1 MPNVGLLSAGE
12 PVPSDVTVSIRYT
25 VEVGGL
31 PVYTE
36 LYDVDT
42 LKEDLDSDPEKTLE
56 AWKRR
61 LEAPVLAR
69 NKDAFS
75 ARVTS
80 HLHGGRE
87 APEK

>member
-1 MPNVGLLSAGE
+1 MPNVGLLSASE
-12 PVPSDVTVSIRYT
+12 PVPPDITVSIRYV

-42 LKEDLDSDPEKTLE
+42 LRDDLEANPDKTLD

-61 LEAPVLAR
+61 LEAPILAR
-69 NKDAFS
+69 DKDAFS

-80 HLHGGRE
+80 HLHGCE
-87 APEK
+87 S

>member
-1 MPNVGLLSAGE
+1 MPNVGLLSASE
-12 PVPSDVTVSIRYT
+12 PVPPETTVSIRYV

-42 LKEDLDSDPEKTLE
+42 LREDLASDKEKTLE

-69 NKDAFS
+69 DKAAFS

-80 HLHGGRE
+80 HLHSDQS
-87 APEK
+87 

>member
-1 MPNVGLLSAGE
+1 MPNVGLLSASE
-12 PVPSDVTVSIRYT
+12 RVPPDVTVSIRYV

-42 LKEDLDSDPEKTLE
+42 LREDLDSDPDKTLE

-61 LEAPVLAR
+61 LEAPILAR
-69 NKDAFS
+69 DKDAFS

-80 HLHGGRE
+80 HLHGNQS
-87 APEK
+87 

>member
-1 MPNVGLLSAGE
+1 MPNVGLLSASD
-12 PVPSDVTVSIRYT
+12 PVPRDTTVSIRYV

-42 LKEDLDSDPEKTLE
+42 LRSDLDSDPVRTLE

-61 LEAPVLAR
+61 LEAPILAR
-69 NKDAFS
+69 DQDAFS
-75 ARVTS
+75 TRVTA
-80 HLHGGRE
+80 HLHGG
-87 APEK
+87 KS

>member
-1 MPNVGLLSAGE
+1 MPNVGLLSASE
-12 PVPSDVTVSIRYT
+12 PVPPDTTVSIRYV

-42 LKEDLDSDPEKTLE
+42 LREELASDKDKTLE

-61 LEAPVLAR
+61 LEAPILAR
-69 NKDAFS
+69 DKEAFS

-80 HLHGGRE
+80 HLH
-87 APEK
+87 ADQS